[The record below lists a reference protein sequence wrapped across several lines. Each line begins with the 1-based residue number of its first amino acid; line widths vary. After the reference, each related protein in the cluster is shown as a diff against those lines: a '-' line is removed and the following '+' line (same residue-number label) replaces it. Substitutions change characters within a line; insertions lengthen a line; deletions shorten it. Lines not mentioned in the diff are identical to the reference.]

1 MDLMLLSLSIKVFE
15 FEFSLSLSLFQMPH
29 IPYCEELCLI
39 KVDSMGRCNGII
51 KARTDQR
58 LRPLKVMT
66 VIRKMIR
73 AENGAGV

>member
-15 FEFSLSLSLFQMPH
+15 FSLSLSLSQMPH
-29 IPYCEELCLI
+29 MPYCEELCLI
-39 KVDSMGRCNGII
+39 NVDSVGRCNGII

-58 LRPLKVMT
+58 LRPLKVIT

-73 AENGAGV
+73 AENSAGV